1 MPPTS
6 ISWSSSNPNV
16 ATVDEY
22 GKVTGVSAGTAVI
35 TVTSA
40 DGGFTATCTVTVSQ
54 LVLETSATVDLG
66 LPSGL
71 IWATCNTGATSPEVF
86 GTFTNWADIVPN
98 EDWQTPTKAQFEELI
113 AECKQS
119 VLIYNGV
126 RGLLF
131 TSLANGNHLF
141 FPMAGAN
148 HSEYGPVGEGY
159 YVLLWTATED
169 GDKAY
174 VAEYNG
180 QTFEVNEAIGKAEL
194 SCPMRA
200 VKVQ

>member
-1 MPPTS
+1 
-6 ISWSSSNPNV
+6 
-16 ATVDEY
+16 
-22 GKVTGVSAGTAVI
+22 
-35 TVTSA
+35 
-40 DGGFTATCTVTVSQ
+40 
-54 LVLETSATVDLG
+54 
-66 LPSGL
+66 
-71 IWATCNTGATSPEVF
+71 
-86 GTFTNWADIVPN
+86 
-98 EDWQTPTKAQFEELI
+98 
-113 AECKQS
+113 
-119 VLIYNGV
+119 
-126 RGLLF
+126 
-131 TSLANGNHLF
+131 
-141 FPMAGAN
+141 MAGAN